1 MLPRSKRGRRQSGGR
16 IEVGDDR
23 NLPVL
28 IGSAVFWKTK
38 KLYTPAVSKR
48 PSVYGSSPI
57 MTVTASASQLSFKL
71 GWFIAY
77 SCQRQ

>member
-1 MLPRSKRGRRQSGGR
+1 MLPRNKRGKRQSGGM

-23 NLPVL
+23 NPPVL
-28 IGSAVFWKTK
+28 MGSAIFWCTTS
-38 KLYTPAVSKR
+38 LNVPAVSKR

-57 MTVTASASQLSFKL
+57 MTVTASASQLSSKL